1 MKDFINGMMFTV
13 YALMCLVNTF
23 GSIEI
28 AGFSFSDKPVK
39 KIGFSILFG
48 ACALTSL
55 YASISRGR

>member
-1 MKDFINGMMFTV
+1 MKDFINGMIFTV

-39 KIGFSILFG
+39 RIGFSILFG
-48 ACALTSL
+48 VCALTLL
-55 YASISRGR
+55 YASIIRNR

>member
-1 MKDFINGMMFTV
+1 MKDFINGMIFTV

-28 AGFSFSDKPVK
+28 AGFSFNDKLAK

-48 ACALTSL
+48 VLALIPVYKTFL
-55 YASISRGR
+55 NGN